1 MCEKLLNKIAQSY
14 KTGKKY
20 DNQIQLVF
28 LLYFLLS
35 IGDLKTNSFIMCF
48 YEKKLIPAK
57 SIDPGQQTDLSEDS
71 AIFQTKWI
79 L

>member
-48 YEKKLIPAK
+48 YEKN
-57 SIDPGQQTDLSEDS
+57 
-71 AIFQTKWI
+71 
-79 L
+79 